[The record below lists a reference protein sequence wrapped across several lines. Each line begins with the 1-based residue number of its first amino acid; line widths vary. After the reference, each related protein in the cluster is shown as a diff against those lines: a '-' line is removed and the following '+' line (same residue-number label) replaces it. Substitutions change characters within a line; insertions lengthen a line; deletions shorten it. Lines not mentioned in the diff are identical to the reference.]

1 MTGIDFNGNFAAKA
15 EDCYIRVIAGLI
27 KGKIISVPNGDFTL
41 GRAAEAD
48 VHIKDKLISRKHCRL
63 TFESGKWYIEDL
75 GSTNGTWIIGQKVDR
90 KVLLPYRT
98 SARIGKTIF
107 EIVVPGS
114 TINTSP
120 LDAARILQ
128 QIPLEEFNALHGPG
142 ESSEIVPA
150 ALGNRMAAIFAFQNM
165 ISFIL
170 EPQELYNKIV
180 DAVHQIIPATSVYL
194 LVFDLEKGEFIT
206 AAGWQDESVSVEN
219 DEIDKNIVAYTK
231 ENYHSVLVSGS
242 PKAASRMIMC
252 VPLLT
257 REQSN
262 GMLYLSRENSD
273 QAYTLDDLWLLTV
286 IGHSAGMAIQHRH
299 MLEFNFRNERL
310 VATGTTAAEISHY
323 IKNILAAMDGS
334 FNLLQMGFAN
344 HDWDLSSEAFGIFT
358 RNHQRLSNT
367 VLNLLNLSS
376 EQKLNFQITD
386 ISKTIREVVDLMSPT
401 LKDDGIKLDVNDD
414 TVNLPLYVEADA
426 VGIHRVLL
434 NLLNNAEHAV
444 MQKKNRIEQQDVGCI
459 KLRAGFTPQKDQVCV
474 TVEDDG
480 IGLTPEQSQKLFSL
494 FITNKGS
501 AGTGLGLAV
510 SKRIIEAHGGRIQ
523 AEGSPGTGCKISF
536 FIPVARSDISTQTCT
551 INL

>member
-1 MTGIDFNGNFAAKA
+1 MDFNGNHAAKA
-15 EDCYIRVIAGLI
+15 EECFIRVIAGLV
-27 KGKIISVPNGDFTL
+27 KGKVISVPGGDFTL

-63 TFESGKWYIEDL
+63 TFEDGKWYIEDL

-107 EIVVPGS
+107 EIVVPGHG
-114 TINTSP
+114 TNGTP
-120 LDAARILQ
+120 LQTARIVH
-128 QIPLEEFNALHGPG
+128 QIPLEEYNVLRGPG
-142 ESSEIVPA
+142 ESSEIVPEC
-150 ALGNRMAAIFAFQNM
+150 LNNRMAAIFTFQNM

-180 DAVHQIIPATSVYL
+180 DSVRQIVPATSVYL
-194 LVFDLEKGEFIT
+194 LIFDLEKGEFIT
-206 AAGWQDESVSVEN
+206 AAGWQDESVSVET
-219 DEIDKNIVAYTK
+219 DEIDKNIVSYTK
-231 ENYHSVLVSGS
+231 ENYNSLLVNGVADKSAGR
-242 PKAASRMIMC
+242 AIMC

-262 GMLYLSRENSD
+262 GMLYVSLNEGEKE
-273 QAYTLDDLWLLTV
+273 YTVEDLWFLTV

-334 FNLLQMGFAN
+334 FNLLQMGFDN
-344 HDWDLSSEAFGIFT
+344 RDWDLSSEAFGIFT

-376 EQKLNFQITD
+376 EQKINCQIID
-386 ISKTIREVVDLMSPT
+386 ISKTIREVVDLMRPT
-401 LKDDGIKLDVNDD
+401 LKDDGIELDVDD
-414 TVNLPLYVEADA
+414 NSLNLPLYVEADA

-434 NLLNNAEHAV
+434 NLFNNAEHAV
-444 MQKKNRIEQQDVGCI
+444 MQKKNRIEQKDVGCI
-459 KLRAGFTPQKDQVCV
+459 KLRSAFTPQKDQVCIY
-474 TVEDDG
+474 VEDNG
-480 IGLTPEQSQKLFSL
+480 VGLSPEQSQKLFSL
-494 FITNKGS
+494 FITSKGS

-523 AEGSPGTGCKISF
+523 AEGEVGVGCKVSF
-536 FIPVARSDISTQTCT
+536 FIPVARGDISTQTCT